1 MRRSIIG
8 LALGLTLIA
17 PSLTTRAI
25 AGGPFDGV
33 YGGQQKTTVNNNAG
47 YCQNLDHPVRLSI
60 VNGVVSYPWGRG
72 MLQATVTPD
81 GSFFTEQPGIMVT
94 RGSSS
99 YQLKG
104 RINLG
109 TLEADVGGTACAV
122 HLSLRKM

>member
-8 LALGLTLIA
+8 LASGLALLAT
-17 PSLTTRAI
+17 PAI

-33 YGGQQKTTVNNNAG
+33 YGGQQKTTVNNNTG
-47 YCQNLDHPVRLSI
+47 FCLNLDHPVRLSI
-60 VNGVVSYPWGRG
+60 VNGVISYPWGRG
-72 MLQATVTPD
+72 TLQAIVTPD
-81 GSFFTEQPGIMVT
+81 GSFFTEQPGTMGA
-94 RGSSS
+94 RGSTS